1 MSTVDNYRWDD
12 RSLYFNVTWFELRNI
27 STVNRTDLNYV
38 ALHRDE
44 VLHKLGTGE
53 SAFCE
58 LSRGCSLLLIH
69 DRLQR

>member
-27 STVNRTDLNYV
+27 STVNRNELNYV

-44 VLHKLGTGE
+44 VLDKW
-53 SAFCE
+53 E
-58 LSRGCSLLLIH
+58 LENLPSVSFPEAAASC
-69 DRLQR
+69 